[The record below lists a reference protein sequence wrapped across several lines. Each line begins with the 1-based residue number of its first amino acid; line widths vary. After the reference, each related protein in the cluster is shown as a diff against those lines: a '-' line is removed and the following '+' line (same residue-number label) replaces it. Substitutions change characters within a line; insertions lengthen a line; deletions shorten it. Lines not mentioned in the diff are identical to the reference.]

1 MSGESFEQASVRQV
15 VYGSLFNMKYV
26 QATIFILQKGSAIKI
41 ILY

>member
-1 MSGESFEQASVRQV
+1 LKKTSVRQV

-26 QATIFILQKGSAIKI
+26 QATIFIVQKSSAIKI